1 MELPIPERIKN
12 FWDLWNIR
20 FCILLSLSLQVFLF
34 LFASSRQRSRNTLL
48 QVLLWSAYL
57 TADWIAT
64 VAIGLISNSQTD
76 SNKGNKDILVF
87 WVSFLLLHLG
97 GPDSITSY
105 SLEDNE
111 LWLRRLFGLVLQVIG
126 AGYTLFRTIPD
137 NNLWLPTILVLLVG
151 AIKYAERTASQHL
164 ASLDCFGSTALTKPY
179 AGHDYEQ
186 AVLSFYLS
194 IKPMADIVLSGIA
207 EEIIGR
213 IASAAVQEIGLL
225 WSVKDEL
232 SELEETMSTTK
243 AVLLDAEEMQTH
255 NHQVRTWLKRLEDAV
270 CEADDLMDEFNTEAA
285 LQQQGMLGNEM
296 TKQVC
301 TFFSASNQVAFRHK
315 LGHKIIAIKEK
326 LTAIR
331 DDRNFHLEER
341 HEETRVVTRG
351 TGPTHSYVPEEEVI
365 GRYRDR
371 MAIMEYLMDAEIE
384 ENVGVIPIVGTG
396 GLGKTTLAQVVFND
410 EKVEKHFDL
419 RMWVYVC
426 KSFNIKLLVEKIIKS
441 ATNKGLENL
450 EMDQLQKVL
459 QKEISGKRYL
469 LILDDVWNE
478 NREIWLSLKILLS
491 NCGKGSRII
500 ITTRSLVVGEITSS
514 MKPYILGR
522 LNQDESWALF
532 KKVAFNYGEEPK
544 NYNISVIGKEIIEKC
559 GGFPLAIRTIG
570 RMLYFKNPEAE
581 WSSFLKMEF
590 SKIPQ
595 EGNDILPTLKLS
607 YDNLPADLKRC
618 FAFCKLFPKGHQID
632 IKLLIN
638 LWMALGFIKI
648 SDSTKSLVEVGNEYF
663 MDLLW
668 RSFFQE
674 LEEDDEGNKT
684 CKMHALMHDLATQVG
699 GARYAVLETN
709 KKSNFNQ
716 ATHHVSF
723 DFHLDSSEKVPT
735 TLLEANKIRTIL
747 LLRQSSRKIRGRRG
761 QSVCDVIVS
770 SFKSVRLLD
779 LHNLGIKIVPTCIGK
794 LKHLRY
800 LDLSENEDIKMLPD
814 SITLLYNL
822 QTLKLSYCTKLQEL
836 PRDLNKLVYLV
847 SLEIDMCTSLTHMP
861 GGLGQL
867 TNLQTLSR
875 FVLKEGTSH
884 TTIKSKHSCDHEVG
898 ELSDLMGLNNIR
910 GKLSIINLGNGD
922 QDSKAANLKDKQ
934 HLCSLCLCW
943 HVNYYYAKLCDDLF
957 DGHIN
962 LNYDLHLPSY
972 LKDVEYE
979 ATLEGLQPHPNLKE
993 LCLQYYEG
1001 VEFPSWLPSHANLEY
1016 LFLKNSLKCQ
1026 YLPPLNGLVSLK
1038 KLKLGNMLGLEYI
1051 SNGPPE
1057 PSRTSVLLPALEILE
1072 FIRLPNLKGWWRRT
1086 DINDCK
1092 DGISMNDHV
1101 SLSFPRLH
1109 RLIIIGCPK
1118 LSFLPMSPNIKNL
1131 LVQNNIWKPFQLAVL
1146 TASTFSNLSFLALF
1160 KLKIYNLFQNGSNTS
1175 LVSEI

>member
-1 MELPIPERIKN
+1 
-12 FWDLWNIR
+12 
-20 FCILLSLSLQVFLF
+20 
-34 LFASSRQRSRNTLL
+34 
-48 QVLLWSAYL
+48 
-57 TADWIAT
+57 
-64 VAIGLISNSQTD
+64 
-76 SNKGNKDILVF
+76 
-87 WVSFLLLHLG
+87 
-97 GPDSITSY
+97 
-105 SLEDNE
+105 
-111 LWLRRLFGLVLQVIG
+111 
-126 AGYTLFRTIPD
+126 
-137 NNLWLPTILVLLVG
+137 
-151 AIKYAERTASQHL
+151 
-164 ASLDCFGSTALTKPY
+164 
-179 AGHDYEQ
+179 
-186 AVLSFYLS
+186 
-194 IKPMADIVLSGIA
+194 MADIVLSGIA

-213 IASAAVQEIGLL
+213 LASAAVQEIGLL

-419 RMWVYVC
+419 RMWVYVS

-450 EMDQLQKVL
+450 EMDQLQKV
-459 QKEISGKRYL
+459 
-469 LILDDVWNE
+469 
-478 NREIWLSLKILLS
+478 
-491 NCGKGSRII
+491 
-500 ITTRSLVVGEITSS
+500 
-514 MKPYILGR
+514 
-522 LNQDESWALF
+522 
-532 KKVAFNYGEEPK
+532 AFNHGEEPK
-544 NYNISVIGKEIIEKC
+544 NYNIAVIGKEVIEKC

-570 RMLYFKNPEAE
+570 RMLYFKNPEIE
-581 WSSFLKMEF
+581 WSSFFKMEF

-638 LWMALGFIKI
+638 LWMALGFVKI

-684 CKMHALMHDLATQVG
+684 CKMHDLMHDLATQVG

-747 LLRQSSRKIRGRRG
+747 LLRQSSRKIQGRRG

-836 PRDLNKLVYLV
+836 PRDLNKLVNLV
-847 SLEIDMCTSLTHMP
+847 NLEIDMCYSLTHMP

-875 FVLKEGTSH
+875 FVLKEGTSR
-884 TTIKSKHSCDHEVG
+884 TTIKSKRSCNHEVG

-922 QDSKAANLKDKQ
+922 QDSKTANLKDKQ
-934 HLCSLCLCW
+934 HLCSLSLCW
-943 HVNYYYAKLCDDLF
+943 HVDYDYGKLYWDLVDGHVNVNDDL
-957 DGHIN
+957 
-962 LNYDLHLPSY
+962 LLPSY

-979 ATLEGLQPHPNLKE
+979 ATLEGLEPHPNLKG
-993 LCLQYYEG
+993 LCLEYYEG
-1001 VEFPSWLPSHANLEY
+1001 VEFPSWLPSHANLEC

-1038 KLKLGNMLGLEYI
+1038 VLNLEGVLGLEYI
-1051 SNGPPE
+1051 SDASPA
-1057 PSRTSVLLPALEILE
+1057 SSTTSVLLPALEILE

-1109 RLIIIGCPK
+1109 RFIIIGCPK

-1146 TASTFSNLSFLALF
+1146 TASTFSNLSLLALF
-1160 KLKIYNLFQNGSNTS
+1160 KIEDLHLLHYLK
-1175 LVSEI
+1175 V